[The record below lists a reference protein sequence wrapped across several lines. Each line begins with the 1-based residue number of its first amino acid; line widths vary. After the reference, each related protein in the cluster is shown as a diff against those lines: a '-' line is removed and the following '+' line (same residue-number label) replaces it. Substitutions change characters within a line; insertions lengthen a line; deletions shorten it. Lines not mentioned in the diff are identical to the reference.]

1 MLSLAMGVAIEI
13 IKKLKTSG
21 KISFFAHRA
30 ALLYNSFSD
39 LTNNQPHPNMR
50 YNTGN
55 NKAIMT
61 GNNNNNDV
69 NDDKHACDHELQQ
82 HEQREQTK
90 LAN

>member
-1 MLSLAMGVAIEI
+1 MTG
-13 IKKLKTSG
+13 
-21 KISFFAHRA
+21 
-30 ALLYNSFSD
+30 
-39 LTNNQPHPNMR
+39 NNKATM
-50 YNTGN
+50 TGN